1 MGGRG
6 SGRRPS
12 YCGKDATEDSTPL
25 DIRKLQRAGV
35 LAPGRY
41 ASWQWTVNDRVVAT
55 IRVSGGAGS
64 VTLSHSHSP
73 RGQPAEVVNQTVWL
87 ETTPCAL
94 GGSRRWFTCPSCG
107 KRVAVIYGA
116 GRLFGCRKC
125 KGLAYT
131 SQGEADDDRAARRAD
146 RLRKRLG
153 WQPGILNG
161 PGLKPKGMHHST
173 YTRLL
178 AQHDLFVG
186 LSLAGM
192 AKKLG
197 LLRAGLEGIETEMA
211 SWR

>member
-12 YCGKDATEDSTPL
+12 YCGRDATEDSTPL

-41 ASWQWTVNDRVVAT
+41 ASWQWTVNDRVVAS

-64 VTLSHSHSP
+64 VTLSYSHSP

-87 ETTPCAL
+87 ETTPCGL
-94 GGSRRWFTCPSCG
+94 GGSRRWFICPSCG

-116 GRLFGCRKC
+116 GRLFGCRGC
-125 KGLAYT
+125 KRLAYT
-131 SQGEADDDRAARRAD
+131 SQSEADDDRAARRAD

-161 PGLKPKGMHHST
+161 PGLKPKGMHQST
-173 YTRLL
+173 YIRLL
-178 AQHDLFVG
+178 AQHDVFVG

-197 LLRAGLEGIETEMA
+197 LLRAGLEGIEAEAA